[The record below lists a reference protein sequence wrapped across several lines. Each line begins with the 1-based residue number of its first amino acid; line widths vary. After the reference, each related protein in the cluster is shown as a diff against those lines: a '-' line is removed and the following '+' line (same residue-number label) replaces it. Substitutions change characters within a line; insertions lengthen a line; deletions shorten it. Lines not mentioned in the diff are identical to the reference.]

1 MHHSLTTATSSFSQ
15 SASPHSPRMFGQAG
29 GHNSPRRRRTRPL
42 AWLFAAL
49 ALLCFAPAQASAQT
63 TFPDT
68 LDLGTVQGIRLNLIY
83 RMTTADG
90 KTYYFLDH
98 DENGR
103 GRAGVQG
110 GLDWD
115 YVNHNMLAPLLNGG
129 ADTIA
134 TQEGGGA
141 FGINDGDDTTPTQ
154 AGAHNGVDDERSVI
168 VGEWTLILPTEAEAL
183 VLVTDQSFID
193 TVPGGE
199 FNDVNSVRT
208 LISGA
213 MLTADLGIVGVGSE
227 AANAGLSVGGPNPGH
242 HTIALFD
249 GSRTIPYPQAE
260 SDNIP
265 RFAFFEVQPALVS
278 RLNTVNETIMAEAAR
293 AITDTTVNAITQ
305 RLEQAGATGHTPGA
319 FTLAGQSTLADILT
333 TGGKALANG
342 TLDLRDMLGRSAF
355 VMPLNTGSDMAKS
368 LTLWG
373 GGDYREIGGSGG
385 GTDWDGSMFS
395 ARLGADA
402 RLSDTLLTG
411 AAISWTSGDF
421 DYGTLADSSTSGGGN
436 STLEMTS
443 IAPYVGWSVLPGG
456 RLNLWATVGYGRG
469 EVGITDIVAQNTRG
483 IDDMQTSD
491 ATLMLAGG
499 GVSARVL
506 DSEMGHLRLK
516 GEVMQTSMEVEGQK
530 FIHEMTVEARRAR
543 FSVAA
548 GNDLDIGNGAQLTP
562 AIEVGLRHDEGND
575 GRTGTGAEVGGGV
588 TYTDPHNRLTAAT
601 QGRYLLGHNGG
612 YDDWGIGAIFS
623 LNPAPSGQGL
633 ALRLTPTYGQ
643 TVTNTAQLW
652 NQNAATLS
660 GTNAAA
666 LGRRMDA
673 EVGYGLALADGQSL
687 LTPYG
692 NMTWGQ
698 RTRAYRMGSRLT
710 LASGLNLSLESQR
723 GETPGAAV
731 NHGVLVNVEWGW

>member
-1 MHHSLTTATSSFSQ
+1 
-15 SASPHSPRMFGQAG
+15 
-29 GHNSPRRRRTRPL
+29 
-42 AWLFAAL
+42 
-49 ALLCFAPAQASAQT
+49 
-63 TFPDT
+63 
-68 LDLGTVQGIRLNLIY
+68 
-83 RMTTADG
+83 
-90 KTYYFLDH
+90 
-98 DENGR
+98 
-103 GRAGVQG
+103 
-110 GLDWD
+110 
-115 YVNHNMLAPLLNGG
+115 
-129 ADTIA
+129 
-134 TQEGGGA
+134 
-141 FGINDGDDTTPTQ
+141 
-154 AGAHNGVDDERSVI
+154 
-168 VGEWTLILPTEAEAL
+168 
-183 VLVTDQSFID
+183 
-193 TVPGGE
+193 
-199 FNDVNSVRT
+199 
-208 LISGA
+208 
-213 MLTADLGIVGVGSE
+213 
-227 AANAGLSVGGPNPGH
+227 
-242 HTIALFD
+242 
-249 GSRTIPYPQAE
+249 
-260 SDNIP
+260 
-265 RFAFFEVQPALVS
+265 
-278 RLNTVNETIMAEAAR
+278 
-293 AITDTTVNAITQ
+293 
-305 RLEQAGATGHTPGA
+305 
-319 FTLAGQSTLADILT
+319 
-333 TGGKALANG
+333 
-342 TLDLRDMLGRSAF
+342 MLGRSAF

-373 GGDYREIGGSGG
+373 GGDYRELGGSGG

-395 ARLGADA
+395 GRLGADA
-402 RLSDTLLTG
+402 RMSDTLLAG

-421 DYGTLADSSTSGGGN
+421 DYGTLADSPTSGGGN
-436 STLEMTS
+436 STIEMTS
-443 IAPYVGWSVLPGG
+443 IAPYVGWSVLPDG

-469 EVGITDIVAQNTRG
+469 EVGITDIVAQNARG
-483 IDDMQTSD
+483 IDNMQTSD

-612 YDDWGIGAIFS
+612 YDDWGIGAIFT
-623 LNPAPSGQGL
+623 LKPTPSGQGL
-633 ALRLTPTYGQ
+633 AFRLTPTYGQ

-731 NHGVLVNVEWGW
+731 NHGVLVNVQWGW